1 MPKMSPIHAQS
12 PRAAAG
18 LQLPGCIGRKS
29 LAVLIRTFAVGEIHQ
44 HVDGANQL
52 PGFIEDGCWIGGK
65 GYARSV
71 PPDAPNGM
79 TFLLFT
85 IAREKSRGFAVLHP
99 SEREAPPEVPR

>member
-1 MPKMSPIHAQS
+1 MPNP
-12 PRAAAG
+12 PEP
-18 LQLPGCIGRKS
+18 QLGSNYPGASDASS